1 MVLRLI
7 LRGEKG
13 GIYTASWSRVMNQL
27 LGRNFDS
34 TAARKL
40 NKLDKTDKKC
50 LTWDLKTVDTALS
63 EKLVELLTTKI
74 LEQKSFW
81 LFLK

>member
-1 MVLRLI
+1 
-7 LRGEKG
+7 
-13 GIYTASWSRVMNQL
+13 MNQL

-34 TAARKL
+34 TAERKL
-40 NKLDKTDKKC
+40 NKLIKTDKKC

-74 LEQKSFW
+74 LEQKSF
-81 LFLK
+81 

>member
-1 MVLRLI
+1 
-7 LRGEKG
+7 
-13 GIYTASWSRVMNQL
+13 MNQL

-34 TAARKL
+34 TVARKL

-50 LTWDLKTVDTALS
+50 LTRDLKTVDTALS
-63 EKLVELLTTKI
+63 EKLVGLLTTKI
-74 LEQKSFW
+74 LEQNFFL

>member
-1 MVLRLI
+1 
-7 LRGEKG
+7 
-13 GIYTASWSRVMNQL
+13 MNQL

-50 LTWDLKTVDTALS
+50 LTRDLKSVDTALS
-63 EKLVELLTTKI
+63 EKLLALLTKKI
-74 LEQKSFW
+74 LEQRSF
-81 LFLK
+81 

>member
-1 MVLRLI
+1 MSQI
-7 LRGEKG
+7 L
-13 GIYTASWSRVMNQL
+13 S
-27 LGRNFDS
+27 RNFDS

-74 LEQKSFW
+74 LERKF
-81 LFLK
+81 F

>member
-1 MVLRLI
+1 
-7 LRGEKG
+7 
-13 GIYTASWSRVMNQL
+13 MNQL

-50 LTWDLKTVDTALS
+50 LKWDLKTVDTALS
-63 EKLVELLTTKI
+63 EKLLELLTTKV
-74 LEQKSFW
+74 LEQNSF
-81 LFLK
+81 LLLTKLQFQPFY

>member
-1 MVLRLI
+1 
-7 LRGEKG
+7 
-13 GIYTASWSRVMNQL
+13 MNQL

-63 EKLVELLTTKI
+63 EKLLELLTTKI
-74 LEQKSFW
+74 LEKRPF
-81 LFLK
+81 

>member
-1 MVLRLI
+1 
-7 LRGEKG
+7 
-13 GIYTASWSRVMNQL
+13 MNQL

-34 TAARKL
+34 TAAHKL
-40 NKLDKTDKKC
+40 NKLDKTDKKS

-74 LEQKSFW
+74 LEQKSF
-81 LFLK
+81 

>member
-1 MVLRLI
+1 
-7 LRGEKG
+7 
-13 GIYTASWSRVMNQL
+13 MNQL

-63 EKLVELLTTKI
+63 EKLVELLTTNI
-74 LEQKSFW
+74 LEQKSF
-81 LFLK
+81 

>member
-1 MVLRLI
+1 
-7 LRGEKG
+7 
-13 GIYTASWSRVMNQL
+13 MNQL

-50 LTWDLKTVDTALS
+50 LTWDLKTADTALL
-63 EKLVELLTTKI
+63 EELLELLTTKI
-74 LEQKSFW
+74 LEQKSF
-81 LFLK
+81 

>member
-1 MVLRLI
+1 
-7 LRGEKG
+7 
-13 GIYTASWSRVMNQL
+13 MNQL

-50 LTWDLKTVDTALS
+50 LTWDLKTFDTALL
-63 EKLVELLTTKI
+63 EKLVELLTTKL
-74 LEQKSFW
+74 LEQKSF
-81 LFLK
+81 

>member
-1 MVLRLI
+1 
-7 LRGEKG
+7 
-13 GIYTASWSRVMNQL
+13 MNQL

-50 LTWDLKTVDTALS
+50 LTWDLETVDTALS
-63 EKLVELLTTKI
+63 EKLVVLLTTKI
-74 LEQKSFW
+74 LEQRSF
-81 LFLK
+81 

>member
-1 MVLRLI
+1 
-7 LRGEKG
+7 
-13 GIYTASWSRVMNQL
+13 MNQIL
-27 LGRNFDS
+27 VRSFDS
-34 TAARKL
+34 IAARKL

-74 LEQKSFW
+74 LEQKSF
-81 LFLK
+81 

>member
-1 MVLRLI
+1 
-7 LRGEKG
+7 
-13 GIYTASWSRVMNQL
+13 MNQL

-40 NKLDKTDKKC
+40 NKSDKTDKKR

-63 EKLVELLTTKI
+63 EKLLELLTTKI
-74 LEQKSFW
+74 LEKRSF
-81 LFLK
+81 

>member
-1 MVLRLI
+1 
-7 LRGEKG
+7 
-13 GIYTASWSRVMNQL
+13 MNQL

-50 LTWDLKTVDTALS
+50 LTWDLKTADTALL
-63 EKLVELLTTKI
+63 EELLELLTTKI
-74 LEQKSFW
+74 LEQRSF
-81 LFLK
+81 

>member
-1 MVLRLI
+1 
-7 LRGEKG
+7 
-13 GIYTASWSRVMNQL
+13 MNQL